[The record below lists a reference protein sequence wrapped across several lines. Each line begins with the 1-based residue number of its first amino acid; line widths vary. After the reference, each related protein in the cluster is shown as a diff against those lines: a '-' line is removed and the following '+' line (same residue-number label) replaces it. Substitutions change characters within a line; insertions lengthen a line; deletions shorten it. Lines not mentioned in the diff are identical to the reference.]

1 MYRTRIL
8 NLLGWFFE
16 RFLLFFLDS
25 NAVVWLKL
33 VHQLFFPFVSEP
45 DEHVLARTLQAFGVV
60 LDKPDETVDIIVFF
74 EVNGQYVARGR
85 FSSFTIRLAG

>member
-1 MYRTRIL
+1 M
-8 NLLGWFFE
+8 NLLGWLFE

-25 NAVVWLKL
+25 NAVVWLR
-33 VHQLFFPFVSEP
+33 VAHQLFFPFVSEP
-45 DEHVLARTLQAFGVV
+45 DEHVLTRTLQALGMV

-85 FSSFTIRLAG
+85 LSPVAIPSRRISNVHC